1 MPKTFGKFERAYARL
16 KGLILRSAHAGKLPQ
31 TPEARKRVSKD
42 EAEQVHAP
50 SCFETHR
57 SATMLGRKRARSRCD
72 APQHEGRGRT
82 AHFGEAKPMCPH
94 WKSSPRKR
102 GPMITGRWSW
112 VPALRFASAG
122 TTVGWFGRRTDPR
135 LQETIAGSA
144 PLFADC
150 YLQ

>member
-57 SATMLGRKRARSRCD
+57 SAAMPGRSRARARCD

-82 AHFGEAKPMCPH
+82 AHFGEAKPMG
-94 WKSSPRKR
+94 S
-102 GPMITGRWSW
+102 M
-112 VPALRFASAG
+112 PA
-122 TTVGWFGRRTDPR
+122 
-135 LQETIAGSA
+135 
-144 PLFADC
+144 
-150 YLQ
+150 

>member
-57 SATMLGRKRARSRCD
+57 SAAMPGRSRARARCD

-82 AHFGEAKPMCPH
+82 AHFCVRVLPLHFTHPESRVGGA
-94 WKSSPRKR
+94 PRNVR
-102 GPMITGRWSW
+102 VQRH
-112 VPALRFASAG
+112 
-122 TTVGWFGRRTDPR
+122 
-135 LQETIAGSA
+135 
-144 PLFADC
+144 PLDMP
-150 YLQ
+150 